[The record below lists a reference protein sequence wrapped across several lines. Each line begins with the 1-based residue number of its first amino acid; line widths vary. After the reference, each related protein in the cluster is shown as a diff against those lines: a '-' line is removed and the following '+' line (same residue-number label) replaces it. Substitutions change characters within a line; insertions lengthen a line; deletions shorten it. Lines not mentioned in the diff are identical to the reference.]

1 MGTSIDVG
9 AAASDRNNFF
19 DPVTCVAVANP
30 ANATGLITQV
40 QIFSDSELEG
50 IEVASFSASGNDLTT
65 RASVSL
71 HDSDAGLTTY
81 TAPTDFSPFEIRI
94 GDYIGIYFSTG
105 RISIDDAGVGGSG
118 VWFKAGDQIPCTSE
132 GFSFAINYELSLYA
146 TGYQLGQINIGDVHK
161 VNQNILINVGES
173 WKQIVPGSGINIG
186 DVWKDILH

>member
-1 MGTSIDVG
+1 MAIDVG

-19 DPVTCVAVANP
+19 DPVTCVAKANP

-71 HDSDAGLTTY
+71 HDSDVGLTTY
-81 TAPTDFSPFEIRI
+81 TAPTDFTAFEIQT
-94 GDYIGIYFSTG
+94 GDYIGIHFSSG
-105 RISIDDAGVGGSG
+105 QISIDDTGVGGGSG

-132 GFSFAINYELSLYA
+132 GFSLATNYELSLYA
-146 TGYQLGQINIGDVHK
+146 TGVQLGQINIGEDRKSV
-161 VNQNILINVGES
+161 V
-173 WKQIVPGSGINIG
+173 
-186 DVWKDILH
+186 